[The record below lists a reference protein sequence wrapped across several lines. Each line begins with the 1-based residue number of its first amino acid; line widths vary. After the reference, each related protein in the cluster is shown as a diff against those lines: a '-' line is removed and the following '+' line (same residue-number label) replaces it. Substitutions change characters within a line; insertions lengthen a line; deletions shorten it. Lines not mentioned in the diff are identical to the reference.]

1 MPTRTFMY
9 WNIENFG
16 AGKRGKYTVTGPQ
29 LVNFI
34 ANVIIRNNV
43 SIFAMNEVRS
53 SLGNQLGLD
62 LAFALNSVQVTANW
76 THHASPK
83 FMKGRDEQY
92 LFLWRRDWI
101 GNTNFVWAF
110 DNPSSPPPL
119 LGFPTQV
126 TTARPPYL
134 GYFYDATGIGLGF
147 RVAAFHA
154 PGPGYFNGVKR
165 ACNNLAK
172 VADFVPTSGN
182 DGVVIMGD
190 CNVKFV
196 ADASVAG
203 SFGAQAFQPLL
214 AAKFRQADIGLT
226 SLKSV
231 KDADPSWTVEDAYN
245 QPYDQV
251 FVRNSKYVGSTGASR
266 EELLDECMNGNYLE
280 GLLAAVDGQRTGMTP
295 VSYTNVADAFVSFR
309 KYVSD
314 HMPVVVDIAF

>member
-1 MPTRTFMY
+1 
-9 WNIENFG
+9 
-16 AGKRGKYTVTGPQ
+16 
-29 LVNFI
+29 
-34 ANVIIRNNV
+34 
-43 SIFAMNEVRS
+43 
-53 SLGNQLGLD
+53 
-62 LAFALNSVQVTANW
+62 
-76 THHASPK
+76 
-83 FMKGRDEQY
+83 
-92 LFLWRRDWI
+92 
-101 GNTNFVWAF
+101 
-110 DNPSSPPPL
+110 
-119 LGFPTQV
+119 
-126 TTARPPYL
+126 
-134 GYFYDATGIGLGF
+134 
-147 RVAAFHA
+147 
-154 PGPGYFNGVKR
+154 
-165 ACNNLAK
+165 
-172 VADFVPTSGN
+172 
-182 DGVVIMGD
+182 MGD

-231 KDADPSWTVEDAYN
+231 KDADPSWTIEDAYN